1 MITLK
6 RLPVVVLS
14 VASIRILS
22 NLTDNSLDFHELT
35 EIVAIDYNWL

>member
-14 VASIRILS
+14 GASIRILL
-22 NLTDNSLDFHELT
+22 NVIDNSLDFHELT
-35 EIVAIDYNWL
+35 EIVAIDYSWL